1 MDKGERKMSGGNF
14 SMFRMLKVMIL
25 IFGLVFM
32 SGCGQHRHP
41 PRAEKIFIN
50 GHIVTMD
57 EDNTEV
63 EALAVGQGKIL
74 SVGST
79 KKIRDSFPDAEAIDL
94 EGKTIMPGI
103 IESHGHL
110 LSLGQSFL
118 ELNVEGVE
126 TPTGVV
132 AKVAE
137 RVKEIPP
144 GQWITG
150 WGWDEGAW
158 ARNYPKND
166 ELSQV
171 SPDNPVY
178 LRGLHGFA
186 CWVNDKALDM
196 AGIIEQTPN
205 PPNGEIIKNPR
216 SGKPTGILTNEA
228 QELVTR
234 HIPPLSQEQIE
245 KALQMAIE
253 ECLKYG
259 LTTVHEARTTA
270 VMLEAFQSLLKK
282 DKLRS
287 RIYVMLDWTDE
298 DLIKSYFQKGPEV
311 DSEQM
316 LAIRCVKIFVDGA
329 LGSRGAAMMEPY
341 SDSPREKGL
350 IVTSEHEV
358 YRLTSRALKSR
369 LQVAVHA
376 IGDRANRISLDAFRR
391 AIRDVPETKDHR
403 LRIEHAQVVALEDI
417 PKFAPLGVVLS
428 MQPPHCTSDM
438 PWAETR
444 VGPDRIRGAYA
455 WRSFLDSGVHLTL
468 NSDFPGETLNPFYG
482 MYAAMTRQNPEG
494 KPEGGWYPDQCLS
507 REEVLKAYTVEAA
520 FSGFTEDINGR
531 ILPGMLA
538 DFIVLSDDILS
549 IPVREFL
556 SLQVEQT
563 YLGGN
568 LVFYRKD

>member
-1 MDKGERKMSGGNF
+1 MSGGNL
-14 SMFRMLKVMIL
+14 SLFRMLKVMIL

-32 SGCGQHRHP
+32 FGCGQRRHEAH
-41 PRAEKIFIN
+41 AEKIFIN
-50 GHIVTMD
+50 AHIVTMD
-57 EDNTEV
+57 EENPEA

-94 EGKTIMPGI
+94 EGKTIIPGI

-132 AKVAE
+132 ARVAE
-137 RVKEIPP
+137 RVKETPP

-171 SPDNPVY
+171 SPENPVY

-186 CWVNDKALDM
+186 CWVNDKALDL
-196 AGIIEQTPN
+196 AGITAKTPDL
-205 PPNGEIIKNPR
+205 PNGTILKHAE

-228 QELVTR
+228 QELITR

-253 ECLKYG
+253 ECLKHG

-282 DKLRS
+282 NKLSS

-298 DLIKSYFQKGPEV
+298 DLIESYFQKGPEV

-341 SDSPREKGL
+341 SDAPGEKGL
-350 IVTSEHEV
+350 IVTYEHEV
-358 YRLTSRALKSR
+358 YRLTSQSLKSG

-391 AIRDVPETKDHR
+391 AIKDVPETKDHR
-403 LRIEHAQVVALEDI
+403 LRVEHAQVVALEDI
-417 PKFAPLGVVLS
+417 PKFAPLGLVLS

-444 VGPDRIRGAYA
+444 VGPNRIRGAYA

-507 REEVLKAYTVEAA
+507 RKEVLRAYTVEAA
-520 FSGFTEDINGR
+520 YSGFEEDIKGK

-549 IPVREFL
+549 IPVPKFL